1 MAQLQDAKSS
11 LSETLLETARSI
23 KGEQVS
29 LRQLLELVG
38 EQGMLLFCMFLMIP
52 FLVPVSVPGVS
63 TVFSVVVI
71 LVGISVTLNRVP
83 WLPARLMDRQFATA
97 SLVPALEKGASWF
110 QRIDRF
116 IRPRFLMMTDTSVIN
131 RLNGLVFILAG
142 VLLIAPLGLIPFS
155 NTLPALAVLFL
166 AAGMLQRDGFF
177 IILGYVMVV
186 VSVVYFG
193 GLLLAAIAAGQG
205 ISSLLGN

>member
-11 LSETLLETARSI
+11 LSETLLQTARSI

-83 WLPARLMDRQFATA
+83 WLPTRLMDRQFATA
-97 SLVPALEKGASWF
+97 SLVPALEKGANWF

-116 IRPRFLMMTDTSVIN
+116 IRPRFLMMTNTSIIN
-131 RLNGLVFILAG
+131 RLNGLVFIFAG

-155 NTLPALAVLFL
+155 NTIPALAVLFL
-166 AAGMLQRDGFF
+166 AAGMLQRDGLF
-177 IILGYVMVV
+177 ILLGYVMVV
-186 VSVVYFG
+186 VSVIYFG